1 MLKGLKLRIVEYLMR
16 TRLYNHVLKHIIPY
30 IRFTTYYPSL
40 NGKQFNRLYDK
51 LLPGDVIL
59 TNDKKKLTTM
69 LIPGDF
75 AHAALCV
82 GKGCD
87 WEVSEMTHNDYD
99 KTTFFDVCRMADR
112 VVILRPQ
119 LERHVIENAIER
131 CMSYD
136 GAEYDNAFSLGV
148 EALYCSELVYESYEG
163 NALGANID
171 DLLGMGKP
179 YISPGGLLQ
188 ADNLK
193 VIIDSDQIWT

>member
-1 MLKGLKLRIVEYLMR
+1 MR

-30 IRFTTYYPSL
+30 IRFSTYYPSL
-40 NGKQFNRLYDK
+40 NGKQFNRLYDQ

-75 AHAALCV
+75 AHAAMCV

-87 WEVSEMTHNDYD
+87 WEISEMTHNDYD

-119 LERHVIENAIER
+119 LERHVIESATHRE
-131 CMSYD
+131 
-136 GAEYDNAFSLGV
+136 
-148 EALYCSELVYESYEG
+148 
-163 NALGANID
+163 
-171 DLLGMGKP
+171 
-179 YISPGGLLQ
+179 
-188 ADNLK
+188 K
-193 VIIDSDQIWT
+193 V